1 MPNASARVES
11 RQDAGAPLR
20 APGSAGVSPA
30 RNWHSRGYLPHLDHP
45 GLLQSITFRLADALP
60 APIIDRLKQDE
71 PDGALLRD
79 RLEAYLNAGH
89 GACLLLEP
97 APAAIVEDTLL
108 HFDGQRYRLLAWA
121 VMPNHVHV
129 LVETHAGHPLPEVIQ
144 SWKSFSAK
152 AINHALGRQGVLWQ
166 REYFDRYIRDE
177 IHLRAVT
184 DYIENNPVQ
193 AGLVKTAGEW
203 RFGSA
208 WEGRVLAGSHESRQD
223 AGAPLQASH
232 PIMPNATARV
242 ESRQDAGAPSS
253 ALGSA
258 GVPPAPHKGQCP

>member
-1 MPNASARVES
+1 MPNATARVES

-30 RNWHSRGYLPHLDHP
+30 RNWHSRRYLPHFDHP
-45 GLLQSITFRLADALP
+45 GLVQSITFRLADALP
-60 APIIDRLKQDE
+60 ALIIDRLKQDE
-71 PDGALLRD
+71 PDSARLRE
-79 RLEAYLNAGH
+79 RLETYLNAGH
-89 GACLLLEP
+89 GACLLRDP
-97 APAAIVEDTLL
+97 AHAGIVEDALL
-108 HFDGQRYRLLAWA
+108 YFDGQRYRLLAWA

-129 LVETHAGHPLPEVIQ
+129 LVEPHAGHSLPELVQ

-152 AINHALGRQGVLWQ
+152 AFNHALGRQGVLWQ

-177 IHLRAVT
+177 KHLHAVT

-193 AGLVKTAGEW
+193 AGLVKTASDW
-203 RFGSA
+203 RFSSA

-232 PIMPNATARV
+232 PHRPIMPNAI
-242 ESRQDAGAPSS
+242 APSR
-253 ALGSA
+253 APGSA
-258 GVPPAPHKGQCP
+258 GVPPALHKAQRP